1 VKLRKSLMGWQ
12 KEIKIAKK
20 YDRSPRRGS
29 NSRPFAY
36 EANALPLCYGGWVAF
51 YFNNEN
57 KTLIIL
63 TNCIA
68 MFEEGKNREKKRKE
82 FFSNGKSKED
92 ERDVTASHR
101 DDQLEPASVKS

>member
-1 VKLRKSLMGWQ
+1 
-12 KEIKIAKK
+12 
-20 YDRSPRRGS
+20 
-29 NSRPFAY
+29 
-36 EANALPLCYGGWVAF
+36 
-51 YFNNEN
+51 
-57 KTLIIL
+57 
-63 TNCIA
+63 